1 VETHSSESSFFFHE
15 KDQVTSPLDDIR
27 MKSAAFHNMKFAI
40 TCLLFLTFLLFSCTS
55 TEVFVENREIPF
67 QKKYQR
73 FVLVNKELG
82 IPGFSDPK
90 LDQQVQEALE
100 AQLLAAGLLYDAK
113 HPDLVIR
120 YHSNEDLR
128 QRERVNTMNPYPFWG
143 MRMYDPWLFNPMMG
157 NFRPQITTTKYELL
171 QVILEVIDPIQEK
184 SLMTLT
190 GVTEVT
196 SPKSKGKV
204 TLKAL
209 EKTTNTFLEFNF
221 TQKN

>member
-1 VETHSSESSFFFHE
+1 
-15 KDQVTSPLDDIR
+15 
-27 MKSAAFHNMKFAI
+27 MKSVPFRNMKFATI
-40 TCLLFLTFLLFSCTS
+40 YIFLLVGLLFSCNS
-55 TEVFVENREIPF
+55 AEIFVENREIPF
-67 QKKYQR
+67 QKKYES

-90 LDQQVQEALE
+90 LDLQVQEALE
-100 AQLLAAGLLYDAK
+100 AQLLAAGLVYDAK
-113 HPDLVIR
+113 QPDLVIR

-128 QRERVNTMNPYPFWG
+128 QRERVNTMNPYPYWG

-157 NFRPQITTTKYELL
+157 NFRSTVTTTKYELL
-171 QVILEVIDPIQEK
+171 QVILDIIDPNQEK

-196 SPKSKGKV
+196 SPKSKSKI

-221 TQKN
+221 TQNN

>member
-1 VETHSSESSFFFHE
+1 
-15 KDQVTSPLDDIR
+15 
-27 MKSAAFHNMKFAI
+27 MKSFSFLNMKIASLFVILAAS
-40 TCLLFLTFLLFSCTS
+40 LLWSCNTA
-55 TEVFVENREIPF
+55 EIFVENREIPF
-67 QKKYQR
+67 QKRYES

-90 LDQQVQEALE
+90 LDQKVQEALE
-100 AQLLAAGLLYDAK
+100 ARLLAAGLVYDAK
-113 HPDLVIR
+113 KPDLVIR

-157 NFRPQITTTKYELL
+157 NFRPQVTTTKYELL
-171 QVILEVIDPIQEK
+171 QVILEIIDPNQEK
-184 SLMTLT
+184 SLMMLT

-196 SPKSKGKV
+196 SPKSKEKI
-204 TLKAL
+204 TLKTL

>member
-1 VETHSSESSFFFHE
+1 
-15 KDQVTSPLDDIR
+15 
-27 MKSAAFHNMKFAI
+27 MKSIPSPNMKPASLYVF
-40 TCLLFLTFLLFSCTS
+40 FLVGLLFSCNS
-55 TEVFVENREIPF
+55 AEIFVENREIPF
-67 QKKYQR
+67 QKRYQS

-90 LDQQVQEALE
+90 LDLQVQEALE
-100 AQLLAAGLLYDAK
+100 TQLLAAGLVYDSK
-113 HPDLVIR
+113 QPDLVIR

-157 NFRPQITTTKYELL
+157 NFRSTVTTTKYELL
-171 QVILEVIDPIQEK
+171 QVILDIIDPNQEK

-196 SPKSKGKV
+196 SPKSKSKI

-209 EKTTNTFLEFNF
+209 EKTTNTFLEFNLS
-221 TQKN
+221 QNN

>member
-1 VETHSSESSFFFHE
+1 
-15 KDQVTSPLDDIR
+15 
-27 MKSAAFHNMKFAI
+27 MKSFSFLNMKIASLFVILAAS
-40 TCLLFLTFLLFSCTS
+40 LLWSCNTA
-55 TEVFVENREIPF
+55 EIFVENREIPF
-67 QKKYQR
+67 QKRYES

-90 LDQQVQEALE
+90 LDQKVQEALE
-100 AQLLAAGLLYDAK
+100 AQLLAAGLVYDAK
-113 HPDLVIR
+113 KPDLVIR

-157 NFRPQITTTKYELL
+157 NFRPQVTTTKFELL
-171 QVILEVIDPIQEK
+171 QVILEIIDPSQEK
-184 SLMTLT
+184 SLMMLT

-196 SPKSKGKV
+196 SPKSKEKI
-204 TLKAL
+204 TLKTL

>member
-1 VETHSSESSFFFHE
+1 
-15 KDQVTSPLDDIR
+15 
-27 MKSAAFHNMKFAI
+27 MKSFSFLNMKIASLFVILAAS
-40 TCLLFLTFLLFSCTS
+40 LLWSCNTA
-55 TEVFVENREIPF
+55 EIFVENREIPF
-67 QKKYQR
+67 QKRYES

-90 LDQQVQEALE
+90 LDQKVQEALE
-100 AQLLAAGLLYDAK
+100 AQLLTAGLVYDAK
-113 HPDLVIR
+113 KPDLVIR

-143 MRMYDPWLFNPMMG
+143 MRLYDPWLFNPMMG
-157 NFRPQITTTKYELL
+157 NFRPQVTTTKYELL
-171 QVILEVIDPIQEK
+171 QVILEIIDPSQEK
-184 SLMTLT
+184 SLMMLT

-196 SPKSKGKV
+196 SPKSKEKI
-204 TLKAL
+204 TLKTL

>member
-1 VETHSSESSFFFHE
+1 
-15 KDQVTSPLDDIR
+15 
-27 MKSAAFHNMKFAI
+27 MKSFSFLNMKIASLFVILAAS
-40 TCLLFLTFLLFSCTS
+40 LLWSCNTA
-55 TEVFVENREIPF
+55 EIFVENREIPF
-67 QKKYQR
+67 QKRYES

-90 LDQQVQEALE
+90 LDQKVQEALE
-100 AQLLAAGLLYDAK
+100 AQLLTAGLVYDAK
-113 HPDLVIR
+113 KPDLVIR

-157 NFRPQITTTKYELL
+157 NFRPQVTTTKYELL
-171 QVILEVIDPIQEK
+171 QVILEIIDPSQEK
-184 SLMTLT
+184 SLMMLT

-196 SPKSKGKV
+196 SPKSKEKI
-204 TLKAL
+204 TLKTL

>member
-1 VETHSSESSFFFHE
+1 
-15 KDQVTSPLDDIR
+15 
-27 MKSAAFHNMKFAI
+27 MKSEPFSNMKTVPIYVF
-40 TCLLFLTFLLFSCTS
+40 LLVAMLFSCNTA
-55 TEVFVENREIPF
+55 EIFVENREIPF
-67 QKKYQR
+67 QKTYR
-73 FVLVNKELG
+73 SFVLVNKELG

-100 AQLLAAGLLYDAK
+100 AQLLDAGLVYDAK
-113 HPDLVIR
+113 KPDLVIR

-157 NFRPQITTTKYELL
+157 NFRPQVTTTKYELL
-171 QVILEVIDPIQEK
+171 QVILDIMDPNQEK

-190 GVTEVT
+190 GVTEVS
-196 SPKSKGKV
+196 SPKSKTKI

-209 EKTTNTFLEFNF
+209 DKTTNTFLEFNF
-221 TQKN
+221 TEKN

>member
-1 VETHSSESSFFFHE
+1 
-15 KDQVTSPLDDIR
+15 
-27 MKSAAFHNMKFAI
+27 MKSFSFLNMKIASLFAI
-40 TCLLFLTFLLFSCTS
+40 LAASLLWSCNTA
-55 TEVFVENREIPF
+55 EIFVENREIPF
-67 QKKYQR
+67 QKTYQS

-100 AQLLAAGLLYDAK
+100 AQLLAAGLVYDPK
-113 HPDLVIR
+113 KPDLVIR

-128 QRERVNTMNPYPFWG
+128 QRERVNNMNPYPFWG

-157 NFRPQITTTKYELL
+157 NFGPQVTTTKYELL
-171 QVILEVIDPIQEK
+171 QVIVDIIDPSQEK

-190 GVTEVT
+190 GVTEVP
-196 SPKSKGKV
+196 SPKSKAKI
-204 TLKAL
+204 TLKVL

-221 TQKN
+221 TEKN

>member
-1 VETHSSESSFFFHE
+1 
-15 KDQVTSPLDDIR
+15 
-27 MKSAAFHNMKFAI
+27 MKSIPSPNMKTASLYVF
-40 TCLLFLTFLLFSCTS
+40 FLVGLLFSCNS
-55 TEVFVENREIPF
+55 AEIFVENREIPF
-67 QKKYQR
+67 QKRYQS

-90 LDQQVQEALE
+90 LDLQVQEALE
-100 AQLLAAGLLYDAK
+100 TQLLAAGLVYDSK
-113 HPDLVIR
+113 QPDLVIR
-120 YHSNEDLR
+120 YHSNEDPR

-143 MRMYDPWLFNPMMG
+143 MRMYDPWLFNPMMR
-157 NFRPQITTTKYELL
+157 NYSSTVTTTKYELL
-171 QVILEVIDPIQEK
+171 QVILDIIDPNQEK

-196 SPKSKGKV
+196 SPKSKSKI

-209 EKTTNTFLEFNF
+209 EKTTNTFLEFNY

>member
-1 VETHSSESSFFFHE
+1 MNLKITPFFFY
-15 KDQVTSPLDDIR
+15 
-27 MKSAAFHNMKFAI
+27 F
-40 TCLLFLTFLLFSCTS
+40 LLGFLFSCNS

-67 QKKYQR
+67 QKSYKS

-90 LDQQVQEALE
+90 LDQQVQEALQT
-100 AQLLAAGLLYDAK
+100 QLKAVGLIYDAK
-113 HPDLVIR
+113 NPDLVIR

-128 QRERVNTMNPYPFWG
+128 QRERVNTMNPYPYWG
-143 MRMYDPWLFNPMMG
+143 MRMYDPWLFNPMAT

-171 QVILEVIDPIQEK
+171 QVILDFIDPSQEK

-190 GVTEVT
+190 GVTEVP
-196 SPKSKGKV
+196 SPKSKTKI

-209 EKTTNTFLEFNF
+209 EKTTTTFLEFNF
-221 TQKN
+221 AKKNEAWKKSTTP

>member
-1 VETHSSESSFFFHE
+1 
-15 KDQVTSPLDDIR
+15 
-27 MKSAAFHNMKFAI
+27 MKSVPFTNMKFATI
-40 TCLLFLTFLLFSCTS
+40 YIFLLVGLLFSCTS
-55 TEVFVENREIPF
+55 AEIFVENREIGF
-67 QKKYQR
+67 QKKYKS

-82 IPGFSDPK
+82 IAGFSDPK
-90 LDQQVQEALE
+90 LDQRVQEALE
-100 AQLLAAGLLYDAK
+100 DQLLASGLVYDAK
-113 HPDLVIR
+113 QPDLVIR

-157 NFRPQITTTKYELL
+157 NFRPQVTTTKYELL
-171 QVILEVIDPIQEK
+171 QVILDIIDPSQEK

-196 SPKSKGKV
+196 SPKSKAKI

-209 EKTTNTFLEFNF
+209 EKTTNTFLEMNF